1 VEFALIL
8 IPAGLAVLVLVG
20 LAALI
25 TGIVAL
31 VRINRS
37 EGRLRG
43 RGFAIAAIAIGLV
56 MLLGLPLLGLV
67 GVVAGLAG

>member
-1 VEFALIL
+1 MIGGIFVL
-8 IPAGLAVLVLVG
+8 AGIAVVVLLG

-56 MLLGLPLLGLV
+56 MLLGLPVL
-67 GVVAGLAG
+67 GVVLGVLWVC